1 MPVEQEIKLVFA
13 DVEAARQAVQTAGGR
28 LVVSRRLLDDTL
40 FDTPDGT
47 LREAGSALRIRH
59 DDTRAILTWKGPL
72 LRGPVKS
79 RQELETAVDDGS
91 TLLSIVRALG
101 FEPRFRGQKYR
112 EEYELDGAHIAI
124 DEPPFAVF
132 VEIEASP
139 EIIARTAGRLGRTA
153 DDYRLESYATLWR
166 RWCEA
171 NGLTPRDMLF
181 DPPPAS

>member
-40 FDTPDGT
+40 FDTPDG
-47 LREAGSALRIRH
+47 
-59 DDTRAILTWKGPL
+59 
-72 LRGPVKS
+72 
-79 RQELETAVDDGS
+79 
-91 TLLSIVRALG
+91 
-101 FEPRFRGQKYR
+101 
-112 EEYELDGAHIAI
+112 AHIAI

-132 VEIEASP
+132 VEVEGSP
-139 EIIARTAGRLGRTA
+139 EIIARTAARLGRTA

-171 NGLTPRDMLF
+171 NGITPRDMLF
-181 DPPPAS
+181 EPPPSS